1 MDGRKHIFSDLKPY
15 VCLFAECD
23 LRMFADPYTWFD
35 HELQEHRVE
44 WCCQFCNHPPYHS
57 LERFNSHMH
66 AHHGQKFTETQLP
79 TVAKLCQQ
87 PIETIAASDCP
98 FCEVWETGLRVIN
111 PHEYTSLPYEISSII
126 DLFEQEEGG
135 RTRRGGREGRTI
147 EWRPDYI
154 RLD

>member
-1 MDGRKHIFSDLKPY
+1 MDGRKHIFCDLKPY
-15 VCLFAECD
+15 VCLYAECD

-98 FCEVWETGLRVIN
+98 FCEVWETGLRVMN
-111 PHEYTSLPYEISSII
+111 PQVLKE
-126 DLFEQEEGG
+126 DLLVVTPSNFDAMLVLTWNNSHFCTITPVGG
-135 RTRRGGREGRTI
+135 RG
-147 EWRPDYI
+147 
-154 RLD
+154 

>member
-57 LERFNSHMH
+57 LERFNSYMH

-98 FCEVWETGLRVIN
+98 FCEVWETGLRVMN
-111 PHEYTSLPYEISSII
+111 PQVLKE
-126 DLFEQEEGG
+126 DLLVVTPSNFDAMLVPTWNNSHFCTITPVGG
-135 RTRRGGREGRTI
+135 RG
-147 EWRPDYI
+147 
-154 RLD
+154 